1 MKKQERKRGEH
12 KGGTLATSLWRTGG
26 GDLYDK
32 IFIWF
37 YGCIF
42 HSLSSLGVCTQIWI
56 LWEPPLDQPND
67 CLSAISEPSVFLS
80 RQMLC
85 FAKRGQVQ
93 LCLIARFH
101 TRICELTQ
109 TDTHTHTYRTHT
121 SPRWLINSL
130 HSKLNSMLH
139 LRSQISAPFLFS
151 FPTLKITFIKVIT
164 LLLPE
169 LQINERRAVSS
180 TAPLWECYLFLSEK
194 KRNTDIILVAAN
206 YVNQSPE
213 LI

>member
-1 MKKQERKRGEH
+1 MNPMGATIRSAKWLPLCHSRTFCFFKQANALLCQARA
-12 KGGTLATSLWRTGG
+12 GTAVP
-26 GDLYDK
+26 D
-32 IFIWF
+32 
-37 YGCIF
+37 C
-42 HSLSSLGVCTQIWI
+42 SLSHTH
-56 LWEPPLDQPND
+56 LWAYTN
-67 CLSAISEPSVFLS
+67 
-80 RQMLC
+80 R
-85 FAKRGQVQ
+85 
-93 LCLIARFH
+93 
-101 TRICELTQ
+101 
-109 TDTHTHTYRTHT
+109 HTHTYRTHT

-130 HSKLNSMLH
+130 HSKLNSTLH

-213 LI
+213 LIWSIQTEEIPAEPLVFLWPV

>member
-1 MKKQERKRGEH
+1 MQKNKRNKTTTKNKNTYACMKKQERKRGEH

-67 CLSAISEPSVFLS
+67 CLSAIAEPSVFLS

-109 TDTHTHTYRTHT
+109 TDTHTHIERTQVHGG
-121 SPRWLINSL
+121 
-130 HSKLNSMLH
+130 
-139 LRSQISAPFLFS
+139 
-151 FPTLKITFIKVIT
+151 
-164 LLLPE
+164 
-169 LQINERRAVSS
+169 
-180 TAPLWECYLFLSEK
+180 
-194 KRNTDIILVAAN
+194 
-206 YVNQSPE
+206 
-213 LI
+213 

>member
-109 TDTHTHTYRTHT
+109 TDTHTHISNAHKSTVAAKLAAFQAQFNVASSEPNF
-121 SPRWLINSL
+121 SP
-130 HSKLNSMLH
+130 
-139 LRSQISAPFLFS
+139 
-151 FPTLKITFIKVIT
+151 
-164 LLLPE
+164 
-169 LQINERRAVSS
+169 VSI
-180 TAPLWECYLFLSEK
+180 FLSNFENNIHK
-194 KRNTDIILVAAN
+194 SHNSVASRIAN
-206 YVNQSPE
+206 Q
-213 LI
+213 